1 MTDATPLKKV
11 EGEPFHVQQLD
22 DDGKPF
28 AISSHLD
35 VRGLTCPMP
44 ALKSL
49 EHSRN
54 LSPGQVLEV
63 VGDWPGSKFEVP
75 FAVTGKPNLEVVR
88 IIESQIPDD
97 ETWWI
102 YVRKLEA

>member
-1 MTDATPLKKV
+1 MIDATPLKKI
-11 EGEPFHVQQLD
+11 EGEPFHLRQMD
-22 DDGKPF
+22 DEGQPF
-28 AISSHLD
+28 EVTLHLD

-49 EHSRN
+49 EISRS
-54 LSPGQVLEV
+54 LPAGAVLEV

-75 FAVTGKPNLEVVR
+75 FAITGKPGYEIVR
-88 IIESQIPDD
+88 IIESDIADD

-102 YVRKLEA
+102 YVRKTV

>member
-1 MTDATPLKKV
+1 MDDATPLKKT
-11 EGEPFHVQQLD
+11 EGEPFYLRQID
-22 DDGKPF
+22 DEGQPF
-28 AISSHLD
+28 QIALHLD

-49 EHSRN
+49 EISRS
-54 LSPGQVLEV
+54 LEPGAVLEV

-75 FAVTGKPNLEVVR
+75 YAITGKPGYEIVR
-88 IIESQIPDD
+88 IIESDIMDD

-102 YVRKLEA
+102 YVRKS